1 MQIFNKVE
9 NKLVK
14 IVNHLFEYHATS
26 CTKYTWRCYMSNT
39 KQWKPGETV
48 PKSASYT
55 AYDSEGHNGG
65 SLYLEKGKR
74 FPATQHSGSYYTLG
88 E

>member
-1 MQIFNKVE
+1 M
-9 NKLVK
+9 
-14 IVNHLFEYHATS
+14 AS
-26 CTKYTWRCYMSNT
+26 S
-39 KQWKPGETV
+39 KQWKPGEQV
-48 PKSASYT
+48 PESATYI

>member
-1 MQIFNKVE
+1 
-9 NKLVK
+9 
-14 IVNHLFEYHATS
+14 
-26 CTKYTWRCYMSNT
+26 MSKS

-48 PKSASYT
+48 PESATYV
-55 AYDSEGHNGG
+55 AFDAQGHDGG

-74 FPATQHSGSYYTLG
+74 YPATQHSGSYYRLG

>member
-1 MQIFNKVE
+1 MANG
-9 NKLVK
+9 
-14 IVNHLFEYHATS
+14 
-26 CTKYTWRCYMSNT
+26 

-48 PKSASYT
+48 PESGTYT
-55 AYDSEGHNGG
+55 AYDSNGRNGG

-74 FPATQHSGSYYTLG
+74 FPATQHSGSYYTVS